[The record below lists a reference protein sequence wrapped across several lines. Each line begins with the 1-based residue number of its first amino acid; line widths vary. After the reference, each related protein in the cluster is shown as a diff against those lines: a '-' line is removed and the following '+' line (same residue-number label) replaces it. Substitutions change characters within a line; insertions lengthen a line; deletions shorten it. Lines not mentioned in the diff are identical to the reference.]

1 MARLKQ
7 YDKQE
12 LIDRS
17 QYGGST
23 FDQQH
28 FTDDELRAAAQ
39 ARATVPSARFR
50 GRVQAWSWAE
60 TLAHSPDLAGSVI
73 RMK

>member
-7 YDKQE
+7 YDEQA

-28 FTDDELRAAAQ
+28 FTDDELRAAARAL
-39 ARATVPSARFR
+39 ARP
-50 GRVQAWSWAE
+50 
-60 TLAHSPDLAGSVI
+60 I
-73 RMK
+73 C